1 MTTSNPSFVA
11 RRYLMLWTSIIAG
24 CLLIQQCEASYVVKV
39 EPYDEQCFY
48 IAPSTHST
56 IYGDFEML
64 EDGLSPKPISVLV
77 TDAQDSRTL
86 YRSRTNVRKGSFKV
100 EANPREKI
108 YICVQNGLVAAGNK
122 NIQRKGKTKS
132 DGLPRLVGLDI
143 SVEERD
149 LHDEIHQ
156 THSKILSKAVML
168 SKELTKLKN
177 HHEYMRAREA
187 KHRETVEHTFSKLLG
202 WALAQASGVILI
214 AVGQILYL
222 KRFLERRRY
231 M

>member
-1 MTTSNPSFVA
+1 MN
-11 RRYLMLWTSIIAG
+11 
-24 CLLIQQCEASYVVKV
+24 QECEASYLVKV

-48 IAPSTHST
+48 IAPSTHSM

-64 EDGLSPKPISVLV
+64 EDGLSPKPLSVLV
-77 TDAQDSRTL
+77 TDAHDSRTL
-86 YRSRTNVRKGSFKV
+86 YRSRTAVRSGSFKV

-108 YICVQNGLVAAGNK
+108 YICVQNGLVYAGNK
-122 NIQRKGKTKS
+122 SVQRKGKTKS
-132 DGLPRLVGLDI
+132 DGLPRTVGLDF

-156 THSKILSKAVML
+156 AHSKILSKSVML

-177 HHEYMRAREA
+177 HHDYMRAREA
-187 KHRETVEHTFSKLLG
+187 KHRETVEYTFSKLLG
-202 WALAQASGVILI
+202 WALLQASGVVLI
-214 AVGQILYL
+214 AVGQVLYL
-222 KRFLERRRY
+222 KRFLERRRGY

>member
-1 MTTSNPSFVA
+1 MTTCNPSFVA
-11 RRYLMLWTSIIAG
+11 QRYLMIWISIIAFS
-24 CLLIQQCEASYVVKV
+24 LLNRQCEASYVVKV

-48 IAPSTHST
+48 VAPLTHSM

-64 EDGLSPKPISVLV
+64 EDGLSPKPLSVLI
-77 TDAQDSRTL
+77 TDVHDSRTL
-86 YRSRTNVRKGSFKV
+86 YRSRTAVRSGSFKV

-108 YICVQNGLVAAGNK
+108 YICIQNGLVVSGHKA
-122 NIQRKGKTKS
+122 KGKTKS
-132 DGLPRLVGLDI
+132 DGLPRTVGLDF

-168 SKELTKLKN
+168 SRELTKLQN

-187 KHRETVEHTFSKLLG
+187 KHRETVEYTFSKLLA

-214 AVGQILYL
+214 AVGQIVYL

-231 M
+231 I